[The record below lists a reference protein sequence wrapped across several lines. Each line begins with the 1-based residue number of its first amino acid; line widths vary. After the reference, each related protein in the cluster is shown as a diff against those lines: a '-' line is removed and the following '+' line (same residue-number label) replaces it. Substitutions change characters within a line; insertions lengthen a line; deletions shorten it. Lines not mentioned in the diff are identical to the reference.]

1 MYEWMLQSPIGP
13 LTLFSGGEA
22 VMELRFGDLR
32 LGGPGCALLERA
44 AEELG
49 EYFAGARRVFTV
61 PLAPAG
67 TPFQRLVWDAL
78 REIPYGTTATYG
90 EIAARIGRPGAARAV
105 GSANHHNP
113 LSIFVPCHRVLGAN
127 GALTGYAG
135 GLEAKRK
142 LLAIEGVRLSL

>member
-1 MYEWMLQSPIGP
+1 MYEWMIQSPIGP
-13 LTLFSGGEA
+13 LTLSGNGEA
-22 VMELRFGDLR
+22 VTELRFGDLR
-32 LGGPGCALLERA
+32 RGRPGCALLERA
-44 AEELG
+44 AVELG
-49 EYFAGARRVFTV
+49 EYFAGTRRVFTV

-90 EIAARIGRPGAARAV
+90 ELAVKIGRPKAARAV

-113 LSIFVPCHRVLGAN
+113 LSIFIPCHRVLGSS

-135 GLEAKRK
+135 GLEAKRT
-142 LLAIEGVRLSL
+142 LLAIEGVRIP

>member
-13 LTLFSGGEA
+13 LTLRGDGEA
-22 VMELRFGDLR
+22 VTELRFGDLR
-32 LGGPGCALLERA
+32 RGGPGCALLERA
-44 AEELG
+44 AAELA
-49 EYFAGARRVFTV
+49 EYFAGTRRAFTV

-90 EIAARIGRPGAARAV
+90 EIAVRIGRPGAARAV

-113 LSIFVPCHRVLGAN
+113 LSIFIPCHRVLGSG

-135 GLEAKRK
+135 GLEAKRT
-142 LLAIEGVRLSL
+142 LLAIEGVRIP